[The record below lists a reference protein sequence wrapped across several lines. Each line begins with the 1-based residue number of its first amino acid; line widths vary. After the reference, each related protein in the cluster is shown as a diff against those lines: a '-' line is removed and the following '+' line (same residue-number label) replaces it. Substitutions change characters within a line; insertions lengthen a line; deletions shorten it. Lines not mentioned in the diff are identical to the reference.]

1 MSCLFAIFNLGGLIM
16 AKRKNIPKGMPSYS
30 DLINPTISALQSLGG
45 SGNVDEIYNEVLKE
59 INLSDEIIDFQHSE
73 KSSQNEI
80 QYRLA
85 WARTYLKNY
94 GIIDNSSRSVWVI
107 LPQYKDITSVDVD
120 DCVTKVRSMFGK
132 KENLDIENPKQDYNL
147 EDDCLELPEEIKP
160 WRVRLHDVLL
170 LMDPYAFERLTQ
182 RLLRECG
189 FSQVE
194 VTKKSGD
201 GGIDG
206 FGRLM
211 INGLF
216 SFKVAFQCKRYSGNV
231 PSSDIRD
238 FRGSLT
244 TDVEKAL
251 FIITGSFSKP
261 AKEEAMTQ
269 GKIQIDLVDGEDFI
283 SRLAEY
289 KIGVKPITDYEIDE
303 SYFAKI

>member
-1 MSCLFAIFNLGGLIM
+1 M
-16 AKRKNIPKGMPSYS
+16 AKRKNIPQGMPAYS
-30 DLINPTISALQSLGG
+30 DLINPTITALQNLGG
-45 SGNVDEIYNEVLKE
+45 SGKVDEIYNEVLK
-59 INLSDEIIDFQHSE
+59 IVSLPDEIIDFQHSE
-73 KSSQNEI
+73 KSSQSEL

-94 GIIDNSSRSVWVI
+94 GIIDNSSRSVWVV
-107 LPQYKDITSVDVD
+107 LPQHKDIKSVDVD

-132 KENLDIENPKQDYNL
+132 KPDATTQNDDNL
-147 EDDCLELPEEIKP
+147 EDEGIDLPEEIKP
-160 WRVRLHDVLL
+160 WRTKLHDILL
-170 LMDPYAFERLTQ
+170 NMNPFAFERLTQ

-206 FGRLM
+206 FGKLM

-216 SFKVAFQCKRYSGNV
+216 SFKVAFQCKRYNGTV
-231 PSSDIRD
+231 PASDIRD

-251 FIITGSFSKP
+251 FITTGSFSKP

-269 GKIQIDLVDGEDFI
+269 GKIQIDLIDGEEFMN
-283 SRLAEY
+283 RLAEFQ
-289 KIGVKPITDYEIDE
+289 IGVKPITDYDIDE
-303 SYFAKI
+303 VYFSQI

>member
-1 MSCLFAIFNLGGLIM
+1 M
-16 AKRKNIPKGMPSYS
+16 AKRKNIPHGMPAYS
-30 DLINPTISALQSLGG
+30 DLINPTITALQTLGG
-45 SGNVDEIYNEVLKE
+45 SGKVDEIYNEVLKV
-59 INLSDEIIDFQHSE
+59 LSLPDEIIDFQHSE
-73 KSSQNEI
+73 KSSQSEL

-107 LPQYKDITSVDVD
+107 LPQHKDIESVDVD

-132 KENLDIENPKQDYNL
+132 KTDNTVQSDDDL
-147 EDDCLELPEEIKP
+147 EDEGIDLPEEIKP
-160 WRVRLHDVLL
+160 WRTKLHDILL
-170 LMDPYAFERLTQ
+170 NMNPFAFERLTQ

-206 FGRLM
+206 FGKIM

-216 SFKVAFQCKRYSGNV
+216 SFKVAFQCKRYNGTV
-231 PSSDIRD
+231 PASDIRD

-251 FIITGSFSKP
+251 FITTGSFSKP

-269 GKIQIDLVDGEDFI
+269 GKIQIDLIDGEEFMN
-283 SRLAEY
+283 RLAEFQ
-289 KIGVKPITDYEIDE
+289 IGVKPITDYDIDE
-303 SYFAKI
+303 VYFSQI

>member
-1 MSCLFAIFNLGGLIM
+1 M
-16 AKRKNIPKGMPSYS
+16 AKRKNIPQGMPAYS
-30 DLINPTISALQSLGG
+30 DLINPTITALQNLGG
-45 SGNVDEIYNEVLKE
+45 SGKVDEIYNEVLK
-59 INLSDEIIDFQHSE
+59 IVSLPDEIIDFQHSE
-73 KSSQNEI
+73 KSSQSEL

-94 GIIDNSSRSVWVI
+94 GIIDNSSRSVWVV
-107 LPQYKDITSVDVD
+107 LPQHKDIKSVDVD

-132 KENLDIENPKQDYNL
+132 KPDTTTQNDENL
-147 EDDCLELPEEIKP
+147 EDEGIDLPEEIKP
-160 WRVRLHDVLL
+160 WRTKLHDILL
-170 LMDPYAFERLTQ
+170 NMNPFAFERLTQ

-206 FGRLM
+206 FGKLM

-216 SFKVAFQCKRYSGNV
+216 SFKVAFQCKRYNGTV
-231 PSSDIRD
+231 PASDIRD

-251 FIITGSFSKP
+251 FITTGSFSKP

-269 GKIQIDLVDGEDFI
+269 GKIQIDLIDGEEFMN
-283 SRLAEY
+283 RLAEFQ
-289 KIGVKPITDYEIDE
+289 IGVKPITDYDIDE
-303 SYFAKI
+303 VYFSQI

>member
-1 MSCLFAIFNLGGLIM
+1 MS
-16 AKRKNIPKGMPSYS
+16 KRKNFPSGMPSYS
-30 DLINPTISALQSLGG
+30 DLINPTVTALQSLGG
-45 SGNVDEIYNEVLKE
+45 SGKTDEVYNEVLK
-59 INLSDEIIDFQHSE
+59 IMSLSDEVIDFQHSE
-73 KSSQNEI
+73 KSSQSEI

-94 GIIDNSSRSVWVI
+94 GIIDNSSRGVWVV
-107 LPQYKDITSVDVD
+107 LPQYKDITSVNVD
-120 DCVTKVRSMFGK
+120 DCVSKVRSMFGK
-132 KENLDIENPKQDYNL
+132 KSEAAGLNNDNPEEGGID
-147 EDDCLELPEEIKP
+147 LPEEIKP
-160 WRVRLHDVLL
+160 WRTKLHDILL
-170 LMDPYAFERLTQ
+170 NMDPFAFERLTQ

-206 FGRLM
+206 FGKLM

-216 SFKVAFQCKRYSGNV
+216 SFKVAFQCKRYSGIV
-231 PSSDIRD
+231 PAGDIRD

-251 FIITGSFSKP
+251 FITTGSFSKP

-269 GKIQIDLVDGEDFI
+269 GKIQIDLIDGEEFMN
-283 SRLAEY
+283 RLAEY
-289 KIGVKPITDYEIDE
+289 QLGLKPVTDYDIDE
-303 SYFAKI
+303 AYFSQI

>member
-1 MSCLFAIFNLGGLIM
+1 MS
-16 AKRKNIPKGMPSYS
+16 KRKNFPSSMPSYS
-30 DLINPTISALQSLGG
+30 DLINPTITALQSLGG
-45 SGNVDEIYNEVLKE
+45 SGKTDEVYNEVLK
-59 INLSDEIIDFQHSE
+59 IMSLSDEVIDFQHSE
-73 KSSQNEI
+73 KSSQSEI

-94 GIIDNSSRSVWVI
+94 GIIDNSSRGVWVV
-107 LPQYKDITSVDVD
+107 LPQYKDITSVNVD
-120 DCVTKVRSMFGK
+120 DCVSKVRSMFGK
-132 KENLDIENPKQDYNL
+132 KSEAAGLNNDNPEEGGID
-147 EDDCLELPEEIKP
+147 LPEEIKP
-160 WRVRLHDVLL
+160 WRTKLHDILL
-170 LMDPYAFERLTQ
+170 NMDPFAFERLTQ

-206 FGRLM
+206 FGKLM

-216 SFKVAFQCKRYSGNV
+216 SFKVAFQCKRYSGIV
-231 PSSDIRD
+231 PAGDIRD

-251 FIITGSFSKP
+251 FITTGSFSKP

-269 GKIQIDLVDGEDFI
+269 GKIQIDLIDGEEFMN
-283 SRLAEY
+283 RLAEY
-289 KIGVKPITDYEIDE
+289 QLGLKPVTDYDIDE
-303 SYFAKI
+303 AYFSQI

>member
-1 MSCLFAIFNLGGLIM
+1 M
-16 AKRKNIPKGMPSYS
+16 AKRKNIPQGMPAYS
-30 DLINPTISALQSLGG
+30 DLINPTITALQNLGG
-45 SGNVDEIYNEVLKE
+45 SGKVDEIYNEVLK
-59 INLSDEIIDFQHSE
+59 IVSLPDEIIDFQHSE
-73 KSSQNEI
+73 KSSQSEL

-94 GIIDNSSRSVWVI
+94 GIIDNSSRSVWVV
-107 LPQYKDITSVDVD
+107 LPQHKDIKSVDVD

-132 KENLDIENPKQDYNL
+132 KPDTTTQNDDNL
-147 EDDCLELPEEIKP
+147 EDEGIDLPEEIKP
-160 WRVRLHDVLL
+160 WRTKLHDILL
-170 LMDPYAFERLTQ
+170 NMNPFAFERLTQ

-206 FGRLM
+206 FGKLM

-216 SFKVAFQCKRYSGNV
+216 SFKVAFQCKRYNGTV
-231 PSSDIRD
+231 PASDIRD

-251 FIITGSFSKP
+251 FITTGSFSKP

-269 GKIQIDLVDGEDFI
+269 GKIQIDLIDGEEFMN
-283 SRLAEY
+283 RLAEFQ
-289 KIGVKPITDYEIDE
+289 IGVKPITDYDIDE
-303 SYFAKI
+303 VYFSQI

>member
-1 MSCLFAIFNLGGLIM
+1 M
-16 AKRKNIPKGMPSYS
+16 AKRKNIPQGMPAYS
-30 DLINPTISALQSLGG
+30 DLINPTITALQNLGG
-45 SGNVDEIYNEVLKE
+45 SGKVDEIYNEVLK
-59 INLSDEIIDFQHSE
+59 IVSLPDEIIDFQHSE
-73 KSSQNEI
+73 KSSQSEL

-94 GIIDNSSRSVWVI
+94 GIIDNSSRSVWVV
-107 LPQYKDITSVDVD
+107 LPQHKDIKSVDVD

-132 KENLDIENPKQDYNL
+132 KPDTITQNDDNL
-147 EDDCLELPEEIKP
+147 EDEGIDLPEEIKP
-160 WRVRLHDVLL
+160 WRTKLHDILL
-170 LMDPYAFERLTQ
+170 NMNPFAFERLTQ

-206 FGRLM
+206 FGKLM

-216 SFKVAFQCKRYSGNV
+216 SFKVAFQCKRYNGTV
-231 PSSDIRD
+231 PASDIRD

-251 FIITGSFSKP
+251 FITTGSFSKP

-269 GKIQIDLVDGEDFI
+269 GKIQIDLIDGEEFMN
-283 SRLAEY
+283 RLAEFQ
-289 KIGVKPITDYEIDE
+289 IGVKPITDYDIDE
-303 SYFAKI
+303 VYFSQI

>member
-1 MSCLFAIFNLGGLIM
+1 M
-16 AKRKNIPKGMPSYS
+16 AKRKNIPQGMPAYS
-30 DLINPTISALQSLGG
+30 DLINPTITALQNLGG
-45 SGNVDEIYNEVLKE
+45 SGKVDEIYNEVLK
-59 INLSDEIIDFQHSE
+59 IVSLPDEIIDFQHSE
-73 KSSQNEI
+73 KSSQSEL

-94 GIIDNSSRSVWVI
+94 GIIDNSSRSVWVV
-107 LPQYKDITSVDVD
+107 LPQHKDIKSVDVD

-132 KENLDIENPKQDYNL
+132 KPDTIAQNDDNL
-147 EDDCLELPEEIKP
+147 EDEGIDLPEEIKP
-160 WRVRLHDVLL
+160 WRTKLHDILL
-170 LMDPYAFERLTQ
+170 NMNPFAFERLTQ

-206 FGRLM
+206 FGKLM

-216 SFKVAFQCKRYSGNV
+216 SFKVAFQCKRYNGTV
-231 PSSDIRD
+231 PASDIRD

-251 FIITGSFSKP
+251 FITTGSFSKP

-269 GKIQIDLVDGEDFI
+269 GKIQIDLIDGEEFMN
-283 SRLAEY
+283 RLAEFQ
-289 KIGVKPITDYEIDE
+289 IGVKPITDYDIDE
-303 SYFAKI
+303 VYFSQI

>member
-1 MSCLFAIFNLGGLIM
+1 M
-16 AKRKNIPKGMPSYS
+16 AKRKNIPKDMPNYS
-30 DLINPTISALQSLGG
+30 DLINPTITALQNLGG
-45 SGNVDEIYNEVLKE
+45 SGKVDEIYSEVLK
-59 INLSDEIIDFQHSE
+59 IIPLPDEIIDFQHSE
-73 KSSQNEI
+73 KSSQSEL

-107 LPQYKDITSVDVD
+107 LPQYKDIKSVDID
-120 DCVTKVRSMFGK
+120 DCVTKVKSLFGK
-132 KENLDIENPKQDYNL
+132 KTDTTAQNDDDLDDEGID
-147 EDDCLELPEEIKP
+147 LPEEIKP
-160 WRVRLHDVLL
+160 WRTKLHDILL
-170 LMDPYAFERLTQ
+170 NMNPFAFERLTQ

-206 FGRLM
+206 FGKLM

-216 SFKVAFQCKRYSGNV
+216 SFKVAFQCKRYNGTV
-231 PSSDIRD
+231 PASDIRD

-244 TDVEKAL
+244 TDIEKAL
-251 FIITGSFSKP
+251 FITTGSFSKP

-269 GKIQIDLVDGEDFI
+269 GKIQIDLIDGEEFI
-283 SRLAEY
+283 NRLAEFQ
-289 KIGVKPITDYEIDE
+289 IGVKPITDYDIDE
-303 SYFAKI
+303 IYFSQI

>member
-1 MSCLFAIFNLGGLIM
+1 M
-16 AKRKNIPKGMPSYS
+16 AKRKNIPQGMPAYS
-30 DLINPTISALQSLGG
+30 DLINPTITALQNLGG
-45 SGNVDEIYNEVLKE
+45 SGKVDEIYNEVLK
-59 INLSDEIIDFQHSE
+59 IVSLPDEIVDFQHSE
-73 KSSQNEI
+73 KSSQSEL

-94 GIIDNSSRSVWVI
+94 GIIDNSSRSVWVV
-107 LPQYKDITSVDVD
+107 LPQHKDIKSVDVD

-132 KENLDIENPKQDYNL
+132 KPDTITQNDDNL
-147 EDDCLELPEEIKP
+147 EDEGIDLPEEIKP
-160 WRVRLHDVLL
+160 WRTKLHDILL
-170 LMDPYAFERLTQ
+170 NMNPFAFERLTQ

-206 FGRLM
+206 FGKLM

-216 SFKVAFQCKRYSGNV
+216 SFKVAFQCKRYTGSVSAG
-231 PSSDIRD
+231 DIRD

-251 FIITGSFSKP
+251 FLTTGSFSKP

-269 GKIQIDLVDGEDFI
+269 GKIQIDLIDGEEFMN
-283 SRLAEY
+283 RLAEFQ
-289 KIGVKPITDYEIDE
+289 IGVKPITDYDIDE
-303 SYFAKI
+303 VYFSQI

>member
-1 MSCLFAIFNLGGLIM
+1 M
-16 AKRKNIPKGMPSYS
+16 ARRKNIPEGMPAYS
-30 DLINPTISALQSLGG
+30 DLINPTITALQSLGG
-45 SGNVDEIYNEVLKE
+45 SGKIDEIYNEVLKE
-59 INLSDEIIDFQHSE
+59 LTLPDEIIDFQHSE
-73 KSSQNEI
+73 KSSQSEL

-94 GIIDNSSRSVWVI
+94 GVIDNTSRSVWVI
-107 LPQYKDITSVDVD
+107 LPQHKDTQSVDVEDCVNTVRSLFGKKNEEAPTSVD
-120 DCVTKVRSMFGK
+120 
-132 KENLDIENPKQDYNL
+132 NL
-147 EDDCLELPEEIKP
+147 EENGIDLPEEIKP
-160 WRVRLHDVLL
+160 WRTKLHDILL
-170 LMDPYAFERLTQ
+170 SMDPYAFERLTQ

-216 SFKVAFQCKRYSGNV
+216 SFKVAFQCKRYSGTV
-231 PSSDIRD
+231 PASDIRD

-251 FIITGSFSKP
+251 FITTGSFSKP

-269 GKIQIDLVDGEDFI
+269 GKVQIDLIDGEDFMN
-283 SRLAEY
+283 RLAEFQ
-289 KIGVKPITDYEIDE
+289 IGVKPITDYDIDE
-303 SYFAKI
+303 VYFSQI

>member
-1 MSCLFAIFNLGGLIM
+1 MG
-16 AKRKNIPKGMPSYS
+16 KRKIFPAGMPSYS
-30 DLINPTISALQSLGG
+30 DLINPTIAALQSLGG
-45 SGNVDEIYNEVLKE
+45 SGKTDEVYNEVLK
-59 INLSDEIIDFQHSE
+59 IMSLSDEVIDFQHSE
-73 KSSQNEI
+73 KSSQSEI

-94 GIIDNSSRSVWVI
+94 GIIDNSSRGVWVV
-107 LPQYKDITSVDVD
+107 LPQYKDIMSVDVD
-120 DCVTKVRSMFGK
+120 DCVSKVRSMFGRK
-132 KENLDIENPKQDYNL
+132 ADATELNNDNPEEGGID
-147 EDDCLELPEEIKP
+147 LPEEIKP
-160 WRVRLHDVLL
+160 WRTKLHDILL
-170 LMDPYAFERLTQ
+170 NMDPFAFERLTQ

-206 FGRLM
+206 FGKLM

-216 SFKVAFQCKRYSGNV
+216 SFKVAFQCKRYSGIV
-231 PSSDIRD
+231 PAGDIRD

-251 FIITGSFSKP
+251 FITTGSFSKP

-269 GKIQIDLVDGEDFI
+269 GKIQIDLIDGEEFMN
-283 SRLAEY
+283 RLAEY
-289 KIGVKPITDYEIDE
+289 QLGLKPVTDYDIDE
-303 SYFAKI
+303 AYFSQI

>member
-1 MSCLFAIFNLGGLIM
+1 M
-16 AKRKNIPKGMPSYS
+16 AKRKNIPQGMPAYS
-30 DLINPTISALQSLGG
+30 DLINPTITALQNLGG
-45 SGNVDEIYNEVLKE
+45 SGKVDEIYNEVLK
-59 INLSDEIIDFQHSE
+59 IVSLPDEIIDFQHSE
-73 KSSQNEI
+73 KSSQSEL

-94 GIIDNSSRSVWVI
+94 GIIDNSSRSVWVV
-107 LPQYKDITSVDVD
+107 LPQHKDIKSVDVD

-132 KENLDIENPKQDYNL
+132 KPDTTTQNDDNL
-147 EDDCLELPEEIKP
+147 EDEGIDLPEEIKP
-160 WRVRLHDVLL
+160 WRTKLHDILL
-170 LMDPYAFERLTQ
+170 NMNPFAFERLTQ

-206 FGRLM
+206 FGKLM

-216 SFKVAFQCKRYSGNV
+216 SFKVAFQCKRYNGTV
-231 PSSDIRD
+231 PASDIRD

-251 FIITGSFSKP
+251 FITTGSFSKP

-269 GKIQIDLVDGEDFI
+269 GKIQIDLIDGEEFMN
-283 SRLAEY
+283 RLAEFQ
-289 KIGVKPITDYEIDE
+289 IGVKPITDYDIDE
-303 SYFAKI
+303 LYFSQI

>member
-1 MSCLFAIFNLGGLIM
+1 M
-16 AKRKNIPKGMPSYS
+16 AKRKNIPQGMPAYS
-30 DLINPTISALQSLGG
+30 DLINPTITALQNLGG
-45 SGNVDEIYNEVLKE
+45 SGKVDEIYNEVLK
-59 INLSDEIIDFQHSE
+59 IVSLPDEIIDFQHSE
-73 KSSQNEI
+73 KSSQSEL

-94 GIIDNSSRSVWVI
+94 GIIDNSSRSVWVV
-107 LPQYKDITSVDVD
+107 LPQHKDIKSVDVD

-132 KENLDIENPKQDYNL
+132 KPDTIMQNDDNL
-147 EDDCLELPEEIKP
+147 EDEGIDLPEEIKP
-160 WRVRLHDVLL
+160 WRTKLHDILL
-170 LMDPYAFERLTQ
+170 NMNPFAFERLTQ

-206 FGRLM
+206 FGKLM

-216 SFKVAFQCKRYSGNV
+216 SFKVAFQCKRYNGTV
-231 PSSDIRD
+231 PASDIRD

-251 FIITGSFSKP
+251 FITTGSFSKP

-269 GKIQIDLVDGEDFI
+269 GKIQIDLIDGEEFMN
-283 SRLAEY
+283 RLAEFQ
-289 KIGVKPITDYEIDE
+289 IGVKPITDYDIDE
-303 SYFAKI
+303 VYFSQI

>member
-1 MSCLFAIFNLGGLIM
+1 M
-16 AKRKNIPKGMPSYS
+16 AKRKNIPQGMPAYS
-30 DLINPTISALQSLGG
+30 DLINPTITALQNLGG
-45 SGNVDEIYNEVLKE
+45 SGKVDEIYNEVLK
-59 INLSDEIIDFQHSE
+59 IVSLPDEIIDFQHSE
-73 KSSQNEI
+73 KSSQSEL

-94 GIIDNSSRSVWVI
+94 GIIDNSSRSVWVV
-107 LPQYKDITSVDVD
+107 LPQHKDIKSVDVD

-132 KENLDIENPKQDYNL
+132 KPDTTTQNDDNL
-147 EDDCLELPEEIKP
+147 EDEGIDLPEEIKP
-160 WRVRLHDVLL
+160 WRTKLHDILL
-170 LMDPYAFERLTQ
+170 NMNPFAFERLTQ

-206 FGRLM
+206 FGKLM

-216 SFKVAFQCKRYSGNV
+216 SFKVAFQCKRYNGTV
-231 PSSDIRD
+231 PASDIRD

-251 FIITGSFSKP
+251 FITTGSFSKP

-269 GKIQIDLVDGEDFI
+269 GKIQIDLIDGEE
-283 SRLAEY
+283 SMNRLAEFQ
-289 KIGVKPITDYEIDE
+289 IGVKPITDYDIDE
-303 SYFAKI
+303 VYFSQI

>member
-1 MSCLFAIFNLGGLIM
+1 M
-16 AKRKNIPKGMPSYS
+16 AKRKNIPQGMPAYS
-30 DLINPTISALQSLGG
+30 DLINPTITALQNLGG
-45 SGNVDEIYNEVLKE
+45 SGTVDEIYNEVLK
-59 INLSDEIIDFQHSE
+59 IVSLPDEIIDFQHSE
-73 KSSQNEI
+73 KSSQSEL

-94 GIIDNSSRSVWVI
+94 GIIDNSSRSVWVV
-107 LPQYKDITSVDVD
+107 LPQHKDIKSVDVD

-132 KENLDIENPKQDYNL
+132 KPDTTTQNDEDL
-147 EDDCLELPEEIKP
+147 EDEGVDLPEEIKP
-160 WRVRLHDVLL
+160 WRTKLHDILL
-170 LMDPYAFERLTQ
+170 NMNPFAFERLTQ

-206 FGRLM
+206 FGKLM

-216 SFKVAFQCKRYSGNV
+216 SFKVAFQCKRYNGTV
-231 PSSDIRD
+231 PASDIRD

-251 FIITGSFSKP
+251 FITTGSFSKP

-269 GKIQIDLVDGEDFI
+269 GKIQIDLIDGEEFMN
-283 SRLAEY
+283 RLAEFQ
-289 KIGVKPITDYEIDE
+289 IGVKPITDYDIDE
-303 SYFAKI
+303 VYFSQI

>member
-1 MSCLFAIFNLGGLIM
+1 
-16 AKRKNIPKGMPSYS
+16 MPAYS
-30 DLINPTISALQSLGG
+30 DLINPTITALQTLGG
-45 SGNVDEIYNEVLKE
+45 SGKVDEIYNEVLKV
-59 INLSDEIIDFQHSE
+59 LSLPDEIIDFQHSE
-73 KSSQNEI
+73 KSSQSEL

-107 LPQYKDITSVDVD
+107 LPQHKDIESVDVD

-132 KENLDIENPKQDYNL
+132 KTDNTVQSDDDL
-147 EDDCLELPEEIKP
+147 EDEGIDLPEEIKP
-160 WRVRLHDVLL
+160 WRTKLHDILL
-170 LMDPYAFERLTQ
+170 NMNPFAFERLTQ

-206 FGRLM
+206 FGKIM

-216 SFKVAFQCKRYSGNV
+216 SFKVAFQCKRYNGTV
-231 PSSDIRD
+231 PASDIRD

-251 FIITGSFSKP
+251 FITTGSFSKP

-269 GKIQIDLVDGEDFI
+269 GKIQIDLIDGEEFMN
-283 SRLAEY
+283 RLAEFQ
-289 KIGVKPITDYEIDE
+289 IGVKPITDYDIDE
-303 SYFAKI
+303 VYFSQI

>member
-1 MSCLFAIFNLGGLIM
+1 M
-16 AKRKNIPKGMPSYS
+16 AKRKNIPQGMPAYS
-30 DLINPTISALQSLGG
+30 DLINPTITALQNLGG
-45 SGNVDEIYNEVLKE
+45 SGKVDEIYNEVLK
-59 INLSDEIIDFQHSE
+59 IVSLPDEIVDFQHSE
-73 KSSQNEI
+73 KSSQSEL

-94 GIIDNSSRSVWVI
+94 GIIDNSSRSVWVV
-107 LPQYKDITSVDVD
+107 LPQHKDIKSVDVD

-132 KENLDIENPKQDYNL
+132 KPDTITQNDDNL
-147 EDDCLELPEEIKP
+147 EDEGIDLPEEIKP
-160 WRVRLHDVLL
+160 WRTKLHDILL
-170 LMDPYAFERLTQ
+170 NMNPFAFERLTQ

-206 FGRLM
+206 FGKLM

-216 SFKVAFQCKRYSGNV
+216 SFKVAFQCKRYNGTV
-231 PSSDIRD
+231 PASDIRD

-251 FIITGSFSKP
+251 FITTGSFSKP

-269 GKIQIDLVDGEDFI
+269 GKIQIDLIDGEEFMN
-283 SRLAEY
+283 RLAEFQ
-289 KIGVKPITDYEIDE
+289 IGVKPITDYDIDE
-303 SYFAKI
+303 VYFSQI

>member
-1 MSCLFAIFNLGGLIM
+1 M
-16 AKRKNIPKGMPSYS
+16 AKRKNIPQGMPAYS
-30 DLINPTISALQSLGG
+30 DLINPTITALQNLGG
-45 SGNVDEIYNEVLKE
+45 SGKVDEIYNEVLK
-59 INLSDEIIDFQHSE
+59 IISLPNEIIDFQHSE
-73 KSSQNEI
+73 KSSQSEL

-94 GIIDNSSRSVWVI
+94 GIIDNSSRSVWVV
-107 LPQYKDITSVDVD
+107 LPQHKDIKYVDVD

-132 KENLDIENPKQDYNL
+132 KLDTTTQNDEDL
-147 EDDCLELPEEIKP
+147 EDEGIDLPEEIKP
-160 WRVRLHDVLL
+160 WRTKLHDILL
-170 LMDPYAFERLTQ
+170 NMNPFAFERLTQ

-206 FGRLM
+206 FGKLM

-216 SFKVAFQCKRYSGNV
+216 SFKVAFQCKRYNGTV
-231 PSSDIRD
+231 PASDIRD

-251 FIITGSFSKP
+251 FITTGSFSKP

-269 GKIQIDLVDGEDFI
+269 GKIQIDLIDGEEFMN
-283 SRLAEY
+283 RLAEFQ
-289 KIGVKPITDYEIDE
+289 IGVKPITDYDIDE
-303 SYFAKI
+303 VYFSQI